1 MDLLTKVIAE
11 TISKK
16 CNDGSFGVSLINI
29 PSVNYADLVSN
40 ISLSKK
46 TEIFFLGFYDKEIK
60 AMELD
65 KNDNINFYYTV
76 EEAEIS
82 RNTGDESIFRILVIK
97 RQDIEKLSSL
107 RWFEEIDMTETYKA
121 ICNYTIKHIKAKNS
135 TIINLIKALK
145 RKSIQSV
152 LSFENV
158 LAYLGGIMSASEE
171 ELPQVVRTELYK
183 LGLCADKSFAIGN
196 VDIDD
201 FVKSIKRNATI
212 VKRIGGLEQKERQGI
227 NNYYT
232 KHPESSV
239 TKLILKYR
247 DIKDI
252 SILRD
257 MDIEEV
263 EACLKA
269 VSASKKKP
277 TGKKKSNGGK
287 ISQTTAAAQLIFDGS
302 KEEIEEVISEFV
314 ERVKNQEN
322 PDKPEKIEVEVG
334 DNKMQVNREPVSK
347 TVATEMASK
356 RNYGACIFAEVDNVR
371 AAIDGYNDK
380 YYHKDFGEEFIKQ
393 IKDWLK
399 TSLQYIPDL
408 SIVNAFD
415 EYLLCRDI
423 IYDEYTRLVTDE
435 YGQIRD
441 EMEGYSIAERLHDIP
456 MLQVISNIKIFS
468 DYINAY
474 EKLLAAINVEFPKIS
489 TMIAQSVAKDIV
501 NYIMAMDYVFV
512 IGESKFHAIPTPMN
526 PMYLWKYVRLA
537 EEILESKGIDGSE
550 VASIN
555 EDDKSFIIRK
565 AEDIPEPVSIVMIT
579 KMLREEGA
587 VYLPIAGKLGNLP
600 IYSTQPQINEGNSG
614 IEIVKQSVV
623 RYMCLYPHASMM
635 LRITFVN
642 SPSVENVIAMLKK
655 LDAERDLSSFGVDI
669 SIYRTKEAPSH
680 WVEITDKSLQEGLL
694 GKIKNGKNMHFSLNI
709 KNETIDYDKLL
720 QELGKKKQH
729 LIVIFDPNEKEIRT
743 AKSERYNHIHP
754 LCVPMVYQYN
764 PFKDEVDIRPSN
776 EGGIFSYYSS
786 ILEKLNEHSSS
797 FAHTSIFS
805 RSPIKKETYNS
816 LLENTDWM
824 IILDQNLK
832 SWDISLQSES
842 EKLFYKEDEC
852 RSIGIY
858 SKNSKKFSLGYKKT
872 IESLGN
878 YIASEKGLENIITT
892 IRTINDDGLL
902 SIVSHSTNRIFDD
915 NHGKGSLGLGIAAI
929 SYLKGNKEA
938 LLVGLDT
945 QLAREWLS
953 EREEGIL
960 PDLIGINLQGDDIRV
975 DLIEV
980 KTGSGDFRIC
990 GEQISGH
997 AVEQVCV
1004 LDNLIKEIFG
1014 RSEKITTVS
1023 RREILRHHVFESL
1036 YNAEITNTEKHNLTE
1051 KLNQLFAGEL
1061 DLKIKKNIVFVDFN
1075 SADTKSEIL
1084 EAGDSLIGN
1093 KIIFTKIGSSVIQ
1106 KILSGIEV
1114 DENLFLQTE
1123 QANEIFVNTGNDASI
1138 PKTDNDVSESV
1149 SENFEEKAEDTTGVT
1164 NKEVEQVTE
1173 MYEDKE
1179 NVNIVH
1185 TSEKEQEKLFIKEKC
1200 YRLNKVLRD
1209 FGIKAVPITEEN
1221 VLVAARFVRFKIELR
1236 SGETIRNLEK
1246 YKQDISREIEA
1257 FGEIMIDNIKGT
1269 RYVGMDVPFEKN
1281 GNTLELLDNL
1291 NLLNASNGNLDVL
1304 AGQKPDSSI
1313 DILDVSKAPHILIS
1327 GTTGSGKTVFLYSM
1341 IVSLISQHSKD
1352 DLQIVIVDPKQT
1364 DFHFFKGIPHLR
1376 DDKIITDPEEALK
1389 MLDEINSIEKECR
1402 TQLLIE
1408 SNCRDIESYN
1418 AKNPSNRMKRLVV
1431 VIDEY
1436 ADLVKAAEML
1446 GIRKDFEAR
1455 LCMLAQRVRNLGIHL
1470 VIATQRP
1477 SASIVTTALKA
1488 NIPVRIS
1495 FRLPAHQD
1503 SMTILDRTGAE
1514 DLLGKG
1520 DMLALTETDYYRM
1533 QGFYISEDDLQEYLR
1548 KLRDE

>member
-46 TEIFFLGFYDKEIK
+46 TEVFFLGFYDKEIK
-60 AMELD
+60 AMKLD
-65 KNDNINFYYTV
+65 KNENISIYYTV

-82 RNTGDESIFRILVIK
+82 RNTGNENIFRILVIK

-121 ICNYTIKHIKAKNS
+121 ICNYTINHIKAKNS

-152 LSFENV
+152 LNFENV
-158 LAYLGGIMSASEE
+158 LAYLGSVMSASEE

-183 LGLCADKSFAIGN
+183 LGLCADTSFAIGN
-196 VDIDD
+196 VEIDD
-201 FVKSIKRNATI
+201 FVKRIRHNATI

-232 KHPESSV
+232 KHPDSSV

-252 SILRD
+252 FILRD

-277 TGKKKSNGGK
+277 TGKKKNNGGK

-314 ERVKNQEN
+314 EHVKNQEN

-334 DNKMQVNREPVSK
+334 DSKMQVSREPVSK
-347 TVATEMASK
+347 IVETEMASK
-356 RNYGACIFAEVDNVR
+356 RSYGACIFAEVDNVR
-371 AAIDGYNDK
+371 TAIDGYNDK
-380 YYHKDFGEEFIKQ
+380 YYHKNFEEEFIKQ
-393 IKDWLK
+393 IKDWLT

-415 EYLLCRDI
+415 EYLLCRDV

-435 YGQIRD
+435 YGQLKD

-474 EKLLAAINVEFPKIS
+474 EKLLAAINLEFPKIS
-489 TMIAQSVAKDIV
+489 TMIAQSVAKDIA

-642 SPSVENVIAMLKK
+642 PPSVENVIAMLKK
-655 LDAERDLSSFGVDI
+655 LDAERDISSFGVDI

-720 QELGKKKQH
+720 LELGKKKQH
-729 LIVIFDPNEKEIRT
+729 LVVIFDPNEKEIRT

-805 RSPIKKETYNS
+805 RSPIRKETYNS

-872 IESLGN
+872 IENLGN
-878 YIASEKGLENIITT
+878 YIASEKGLENIITI
-892 IRTINDDGLL
+892 IRSINDDGLL
-902 SIVSHSTNRIFDD
+902 SIVSHSTNQIFDD
-915 NHGKGSLGLGIAAI
+915 NHGKGSLGLGITAI
-929 SYLKGNKEA
+929 AYLKGNKNA

-980 KTGSGDFRIC
+980 KTGSGDFKIYD
-990 GEQISGH
+990 EQISGH

-1036 YNAEITNTEKHNLTE
+1036 YNADITNTEKHNLTE

-1075 SADTKSEIL
+1075 SADTKSEVL

-1106 KILSGIEV
+1106 KILSGNEV

-1123 QANEIFVNTGNDASI
+1123 QANEIFVNTGNDANISE
-1138 PKTDNDVSESV
+1138 TENAVSEST
-1149 SENFEEKAEDTTGVT
+1149 SENFEEKAKDTTGVID
-1164 NKEVEQVTE
+1164 KDVEQTTQVCD
-1173 MYEDKE
+1173 DKE
-1179 NVNIVH
+1179 NKNIVH
-1185 TSEKEQEKLFIKEKC
+1185 MPEKEQERLFIKEKC

-1209 FGIKAVPITEEN
+1209 FGIKAVPLTEEN

-1269 RYVGMDVPFEKN
+1269 RYVGMDVPFERN
-1281 GNTLELLDNL
+1281 GNTLELLDHL
-1291 NLLNASNGNLDVL
+1291 SLLNASSGSLDIL

-1341 IVSLISQHSKD
+1341 IVSLISKHSKD
-1352 DLQIVIVDPKQT
+1352 NLEIVIADPKQT
-1364 DFHFFKGIPHLR
+1364 DFHFFKELPHLR
-1376 DDKIITDPEEALK
+1376 GNKIITDPEEALK
-1389 MLDEINSIEKECR
+1389 MLDEINSIEKEHR

-1408 SNCRDIESYN
+1408 SNSRDIESYN
-1418 AKNPSNRMKRLVV
+1418 AKNPSNPMKRLVV
-1431 VIDEY
+1431 FIDEY
-1436 ADLVKAAEML
+1436 ADLVKASEML

-1520 DMLALTETDYYRM
+1520 DMLAMTETDYYRM
-1533 QGFYISEDDLQEYLR
+1533 QGFYISEENLQEYLR
-1548 KLRDE
+1548 KFIDE

>member
-29 PSVNYADLVSN
+29 PFVNYADLVSN
-40 ISLSKK
+40 INLSKK
-46 TEIFFLGFYDKEIK
+46 AEIFFLGFYEKEIES
-60 AMELD
+60 MELVERD
-65 KNDNINFYYTV
+65 SISFFYTV
-76 EEAEIS
+76 EEAEMS
-82 RNTGDESIFRILVIK
+82 RNTGNESVFRILIIK

-107 RWFEEIDMTETYKA
+107 RWFEEIDMTGTYKS
-121 ICNYTIKHIKAKNS
+121 ICDYSMSHIKDKNS
-135 TIINLIKALK
+135 TIINLIRALK

-158 LAYLGGIMSASEE
+158 LAYLGDIMSASKE
-171 ELPQVVRTELYK
+171 ELPQVVRTNLYK
-183 LGLCADKSFAIGN
+183 LGLCADKTFAIGN
-196 VDIDD
+196 VGVDE

-227 NNYYT
+227 NNYYI

-252 SILRD
+252 HILCD

-277 TGKKKSNGGK
+277 TGKKKGSGGK
-287 ISQTTAAAQLIFDGS
+287 ISQTTAAAQMIFDGS

-314 ERVKNQEN
+314 EKVKNQEN
-322 PDKPEKIEVEVG
+322 PDKPETLEVEVG
-334 DNKMQVNREPVSK
+334 NNKMQVNREPVSK
-347 TVATEMASK
+347 TVATKMSSK
-356 RNYGACIFAEVDNVR
+356 RNYGTCIFAEVDNVR

-380 YYHKDFGEEFIKQ
+380 YYHKDFDQDFVKQ
-393 IKDWLK
+393 IRDWLN
-399 TSLQYIPDL
+399 TSLQYVPEL
-408 SIVNAFD
+408 FVPKAFE
-415 EYLLCRDI
+415 EYLLCRDV
-423 IYDEYTRLVTDE
+423 IYDEYTRMITDE
-435 YGQIRD
+435 YGQIKD
-441 EMEGYSIAERLHDIP
+441 EMEGYSLAERLHDIP
-456 MLQVISNIKIFS
+456 MLQIISNINIFS
-468 DYINAY
+468 NYINAY
-474 EKLLAAINVEFPKIS
+474 EKLLATINVEFPKIS
-489 TMIAQSVAKDIV
+489 TMIAQSLAKDIV

-512 IGESKFHAIPTPMN
+512 VGESKFHAMPTPMN

-550 VASIN
+550 LASIN

-600 IYSTQPQINEGNSG
+600 IYSTQPQIDEGNSG
-614 IEIVKQSVV
+614 IEVVKQSVV

-642 SPSVENVIAMLKK
+642 PPSVENVIAMLKK
-655 LDAERDLSSFGVDI
+655 LDAERDLGTFGVDI

-709 KNETIDYDKLL
+709 KNETIAYDKLL
-720 QELGKKKQH
+720 LELGKKKQH
-729 LIVIFDPNEKEIRT
+729 LIVVFDPNEKEIRT

-816 LLENTDWM
+816 LLESTDWM

-858 SKNSKKFSLGYKKT
+858 SKNSRKFSLGYKKT
-872 IESLGN
+872 IENLGN
-878 YIASEKGLENIITT
+878 YIATEKGLENIIKT
-892 IRTINDDGLL
+892 IRSINDDGLL

-929 SYLKGNKEA
+929 SYLKGNSDA

-953 EREEGIL
+953 ERDEGIL
-960 PDLIGINLQGDDIRV
+960 PDLIGINIRGDDIRV
-975 DLIEV
+975 DLMEV
-980 KTGSGDFRIC
+980 KTGNDDFRIC
-990 GEQISGH
+990 GKQISGH
-997 AVEQVCV
+997 AVGQVCV
-1004 LDNLIKEIFG
+1004 LDKLIKEIFG

-1036 YNAEITNTEKHNLTE
+1036 YSAELSNTEKHNMTE

-1061 DLKIKKNIVFVDFN
+1061 DLKIKKNIVFVNFN
-1075 SADTKSEIL
+1075 SADTKSEIF
-1084 EAGDSLIGN
+1084 EAGDSLVGN
-1093 KIIFTKIGSSVIQ
+1093 KIIFTEIGSSDIQ
-1106 KILSGIEV
+1106 KILSAISVEK
-1114 DENLFLQTE
+1114 NLFLQTE
-1123 QANEIFVNTGNDASI
+1123 QANEKFVN
-1138 PKTDNDVSESV
+1138 
-1149 SENFEEKAEDTTGVT
+1149 SENEYDAPEIDKDVLEPFLEENDEKAEDTADATKVEAKQI
-1164 NKEVEQVTE
+1164 KETHEEIKDV
-1173 MYEDKE
+1173 D
-1179 NVNIVH
+1179 IVH
-1185 TSEKEQEKLFIKEKC
+1185 TPEKEQELLFIKEKC

-1269 RYVGMDVPFEKN
+1269 RYVGMDVPFERN
-1281 GNTLELLDNL
+1281 GNTLELLENL
-1291 NLLNASNGNLDVL
+1291 SLLNASSGNLDIL
-1304 AGQKPDSSI
+1304 AGQKPDSNI

-1341 IVSLISQHSKD
+1341 IVSLISKHSKD
-1352 DLQIVIVDPKQT
+1352 NLEIVIVDPKQT
-1364 DFHFFKGIPHLR
+1364 DFHFFKDLPHLR
-1376 DDKIITDPEEALK
+1376 DNKIITDPEEALK
-1389 MLDEINSIEKECR
+1389 MLDEINSIEKEHR
-1402 TQLLIE
+1402 TQMLIE
-1408 SNCRDIESYN
+1408 SNSRDIESYN
-1418 AKNPSNRMKRLVV
+1418 AKNPSNPMKRLVV
-1431 VIDEY
+1431 FIDEY

-1520 DMLALTETDYYRM
+1520 DMLAMTETDYYRM
-1533 QGFYISEDDLQEYLR
+1533 QGFYISEEDLQEYLR
-1548 KLRDE
+1548 KFKDE

>member
-11 TISKK
+11 AISKK
-16 CNDGSFGVSLINI
+16 CNAGSFGISLINI

-46 TEIFFLGFYDKEIK
+46 TDIFFLGFYDKEIK
-60 AMELD
+60 TMGLD
-65 KNDNINFYYTV
+65 KSDNISLYYTV

-107 RWFEEIDMTETYKA
+107 RWFEEIDMTEAYKA

-135 TIINLIKALK
+135 TIISLIKALK
-145 RKSIQSV
+145 RKSLQSV

-158 LAYLGGIMSASEE
+158 LAYLGCIMSASEE

-183 LGLCADKSFAIGN
+183 LGLCADNSFAIGN
-196 VDIDD
+196 VEIDD
-201 FVKSIKRNATI
+201 FVKKIKRNAAI

-232 KHPESSV
+232 KHPDSSV

-257 MDIEEV
+257 IDIEEV

-269 VSASKKKP
+269 VSASKKKT
-277 TGKKKSNGGK
+277 TGKKKSNDGK

-314 ERVKNQEN
+314 ESVKKQEN

-334 DNKMQVNREPVSK
+334 DSKMQVSREPISK
-347 TVATEMASK
+347 TVATEMVSK
-356 RNYGACIFAEVDNVR
+356 RSYGACIFADVDNVR

-380 YYHKDFGEEFIKQ
+380 YHHKDFGEEFIKQ

-399 TSLQYIPDL
+399 TSLQYISDL
-408 SIVNAFD
+408 SIVNAFE

-456 MLQVISNIKIFS
+456 MLQVVSNIKIFS

-489 TMIAQSVAKDIV
+489 NMIAQSVAKDIA

-550 VASIN
+550 ATSIN

-614 IEIVKQSVV
+614 IEAVKQSVV

-642 SPSVENVIAMLKK
+642 PPSVENVIAMLKR

-680 WVEITDKSLQEGLL
+680 WVEITDKALQEGLL

-720 QELGKKKQH
+720 LELGKKKQH
-729 LIVIFDPNEKEIRT
+729 LIVIFDPNEKELRT

-805 RSPIKKETYNS
+805 RSPIKKETYNC

-858 SKNSKKFSLGYKKT
+858 SKNSKKFLLGYKKT

-892 IRTINDDGLL
+892 IRSVNDDGLL

-915 NHGKGSLGLGIAAI
+915 NHGKGSLGLGITAI
-929 SYLKGNKEA
+929 SYLNGNKA
-938 LLVGLDT
+938 SLLVGLDT

-960 PDLIGINLQGDDIRV
+960 PDLIGINLQSDEICV

-990 GEQISGH
+990 DGQIFGH

-1075 SADTKSEIL
+1075 LADTKSEIL

-1093 KIIFTKIGSSVIQ
+1093 KIIFTKLGSSVIQ
-1106 KILSGIEV
+1106 KILSGIEI
-1114 DENLFLQTE
+1114 DENLFLQAK
-1123 QANEIFVNTGNDASI
+1123 QANEIFANTGNDANISEA
-1138 PKTDNDVSESV
+1138 DNAVSESM
-1149 SENFEEKAEDTTGVT
+1149 SENSEEKAEAAIGVT

-1173 MYEDKE
+1173 VCDDKE
-1179 NVNIVH
+1179 IVNIVH
-1185 TSEKEQEKLFIKEKC
+1185 TPEKEQEKIFIKEKC

-1221 VLVAARFVRFKIELR
+1221 VLVAVRFMRFKIELR

-1269 RYVGMDVPFEKN
+1269 RYVGVDVPFEKS
-1281 GNTLELLDNL
+1281 GNTLELLNNL
-1291 NLLNASNGNLDVL
+1291 DLLNSSNGNLDVL

-1313 DILDVSKAPHILIS
+1313 DIFDVSKAPHILIS

-1352 DLQIVIVDPKQT
+1352 DLEIVIVDPKQT
-1364 DFHFFKGIPHLR
+1364 DFHFFKGIPQLR
-1376 DDKIITDPEEALK
+1376 DNKIITDPEETLR
-1389 MLDEINSIEKECR
+1389 MLDEINSIEKERR

-1408 SNCRDIESYN
+1408 SNSRDIESYN
-1418 AKNPSNRMKRLVV
+1418 TKNPSNRMKRLVV
-1431 VIDEY
+1431 FIDEY

-1477 SASIVTTALKA
+1477 SATIVTTALKA

-1533 QGFYISEDDLQEYLR
+1533 QGFYISEEQLQEYLR
-1548 KLRDE
+1548 KLKNE

>member
-11 TISKK
+11 IVSKK
-16 CNDGSFGVSLINI
+16 CDDGSFGVSLINI
-29 PSVNYADLVSN
+29 PYVNYADLVLN
-40 ISLSKK
+40 ISLCKK

-60 AMELD
+60 DMGL
-65 KNDNINFYYTV
+65 KPNSNISFYYTV

-82 RNTGDESIFRILVIK
+82 RNTGDESVYRILIIK

-107 RWFEEIDMTETYKA
+107 RWFEEINMTETHKA

-158 LAYLGGIMSASEE
+158 LAYLGNIMSAREE
-171 ELPQVVRTELYK
+171 ELPQVIRTELYK

-196 VDIDD
+196 VDVDG
-201 FVKSIKRNATI
+201 FVKSIKRNAAI

-227 NNYYT
+227 NNYYS

-247 DIKDI
+247 DTKNI
-252 SILRD
+252 SILQD

-277 TGKKKSNGGK
+277 TSKKKTSSGK
-287 ISQTTAAAQLIFDGS
+287 ISQTTAAVQLIFDGS

-314 ERVKNQEN
+314 ERIKNQEN
-322 PDKPEKIEVEVG
+322 PDKTEKIEIEVG
-334 DNKMQVNREPVSK
+334 DSKMLVSTEPVSK
-347 TVATEMASK
+347 AVATKMVSK
-356 RNYGACIFAEVDNVR
+356 RSYGACIFAEVDNVR
-371 AAIDGYNDK
+371 AAIDGYDDK
-380 YYHKDFGEEFIKQ
+380 YYHKEFGQEFVNQ

-399 TSLQYIPDL
+399 TSLQYISDL
-408 SIVNAFD
+408 SIADAF
-415 EYLLCRDI
+415 ETYLLCRDV
-423 IYDEYTRLVTDE
+423 IYDEYTRLATNE

-441 EMEGYSIAERLHDIP
+441 EMEGYSITERLHDIP
-456 MLQVISNIKIFS
+456 MLQIISNIKIFS

-501 NYIMAMDYVFV
+501 NYIMAIDYVFV
-512 IGESKFHAIPTPMN
+512 IGKSKFHAVPTPMN
-526 PMYLWKYVRLA
+526 PMYLWKYVRLT

-550 VASIN
+550 VGSIN

-579 KMLREEGA
+579 KMLREEG
-587 VYLPIAGKLGNLP
+587 VIYLPIAGKLGNLP

-614 IEIVKQSVV
+614 IDIVKQSVI
-623 RYMCLYPHASMM
+623 RYMCLYPHASLM
-635 LRITFVN
+635 LRVTFVN
-642 SPSVENVIAMLKK
+642 PPSVENVIAMLKK

-729 LIVIFDPNEKEIRT
+729 LIVVFDPNEKEIRT

-764 PFKDEVDIRPSN
+764 PFRDEVEIRPSN

-805 RSPIKKETYNS
+805 KSPIKKETYNS

-824 IILDQNLK
+824 IILDQNLR

-842 EKLFYKEDEC
+842 EKLFYREDEC
-852 RSIGIY
+852 RSVGIY
-858 SKNSKKFSLGYKKT
+858 SKNSKKFSLGYKKI
-872 IESLGN
+872 IEGLGN
-878 YIASEKGLENIITT
+878 YIASEKGLEDIITT
-892 IRTINDDGLL
+892 IRAINDDGLL

-915 NHGKGSLGLGIAAI
+915 NHGKGGLGLGIAAI
-929 SYLKGNKEA
+929 SYLKGNENA

-960 PDLIGINLQGDDIRV
+960 PDLIGINLQGDEIMI

-980 KTGSGDFRIC
+980 KTGNGDFRVC
-990 GEQISGH
+990 DEQISGH

-1093 KIIFTKIGSSVIQ
+1093 KIVFARIGSSDIQ

-1123 QANEIFVNTGNDASI
+1123 QANELFVNNGNEVDS
-1138 PKTDNDVSESV
+1138 PEVDKDVSDPI
-1149 SENFEEKAEDTTGVT
+1149 SETLGDRVEEFTEVTLKVGDEAAEV
-1164 NKEVEQVTE
+1164 
-1173 MYEDKE
+1173 YEDKE
-1179 NVNIVH
+1179 SINMVH
-1185 TSEKEQEKLFIKEKC
+1185 TPEKEQEILFIKEKC

-1221 VLVAARFVRFKIELR
+1221 VLVASRFVRFKIELR

-1246 YKQDISREIEA
+1246 YKHDISREIEA

-1269 RYVGMDVPFEKN
+1269 RYVGMDVPFEKS
-1281 GNTLELLDNL
+1281 GNILELLDNL
-1291 NLLNASNGNLDVL
+1291 KLLNTSNGSLDVL
-1304 AGQKPDSSI
+1304 AGQKPDGSI

-1341 IVSLISQHSKD
+1341 IVSLIGRHSND
-1352 DLQIVIVDPKQT
+1352 NLEIVIVDPKQT

-1389 MLDEINSIEKECR
+1389 MLDEINSIEKERR

-1408 SNCRDIESYN
+1408 SNSRDIESYN
-1418 AKNPSNRMKRLVV
+1418 AKNPSNRMKRLVI

-1446 GIRKDFEAR
+1446 GIRKDFEAK

-1520 DMLALTETDYYRM
+1520 DMLVLTETDYYRM
-1533 QGFYISEDDLQEYLR
+1533 QGFFISEGDLQEYLR
-1548 KLRDE
+1548 KVKYE

>member
-1 MDLLTKVIAE
+1 MDLLTKVIVE

-16 CNDGSFGVSLINI
+16 CNDGSFGISLINI

-46 TEIFFLGFYDKEIK
+46 TDIFFLGFYDKEIK
-60 AMELD
+60 TMGLD
-65 KNDNINFYYTV
+65 KNDNINLYYTV

-97 RQDIEKLSSL
+97 RQDIEKISSL

-152 LSFENV
+152 LNFENV
-158 LAYLGGIMSASEE
+158 LAYLSCIMSASEE
-171 ELPQVVRTELYK
+171 ELPQMVRTELYK
-183 LGLCADKSFAIGN
+183 LGLCADNTFAIGN
-196 VDIDD
+196 VEIDD
-201 FVKSIKRNATI
+201 FVKKIKRNAAI

-232 KHPESSV
+232 KHPDSSV

-252 SILRD
+252 TILRD
-257 MDIEEV
+257 MEIEEV

-269 VSASKKKP
+269 VSASKKKT

-314 ERVKNQEN
+314 ESVKKQEN

-334 DNKMQVNREPVSK
+334 DSKMQVSREPISK
-347 TVATEMASK
+347 TVATKMASK
-356 RNYGACIFAEVDNVR
+356 RSYGACIFAEVDNVR

-408 SIVNAFD
+408 SIVNAFE

-441 EMEGYSIAERLHDIP
+441 EMEDYSIAERLHDIP
-456 MLQVISNIKIFS
+456 MLQVVSNIKIFS

-489 TMIAQSVAKDIV
+489 TMIAQSVAKDIA

-550 VASIN
+550 TASIN

-579 KMLREEGA
+579 KMLREEGT

-642 SPSVENVIAMLKK
+642 PPSVENVIAMLKK

-720 QELGKKKQH
+720 LELGKKKQH

-764 PFKDEVDIRPSN
+764 PFRNEVDIRPSN

-858 SKNSKKFSLGYKKT
+858 SKNSKKFLLGYKKT

-878 YIASEKGLENIITT
+878 YIATEKGLENIITT
-892 IRTINDDGLL
+892 IRSVNDDGLL

-929 SYLKGNKEA
+929 SYLKGNKDF

-960 PDLIGINLQGDDIRV
+960 PDLIGINLQSDDICV

-980 KTGSGDFRIC
+980 KTGGGDFRIC
-990 GEQISGH
+990 DGKIFGH

-1075 SADTKSEIL
+1075 SADTTSEIL

-1114 DENLFLQTE
+1114 DEKLFLQTE
-1123 QANEIFVNTGNDASI
+1123 QANEIFVNTGNDANI
-1138 PKTDNDVSESV
+1138 PETDNAVSEYM
-1149 SENFEEKAEDTTGVT
+1149 SENSEEKAEDATGVT
-1164 NKEVEQVTE
+1164 NKEVEQVTKVCD
-1173 MYEDKE
+1173 DKE
-1179 NVNIVH
+1179 MVNITH
-1185 TSEKEQEKLFIKEKC
+1185 TPEKEQEKIFIKEKC

-1221 VLVAARFVRFKIELR
+1221 VLVAVRFVRFKIELR

-1269 RYVGMDVPFEKN
+1269 RYVGMDVPFEKS
-1281 GNTLELLDNL
+1281 GNTLELLNNL
-1291 NLLNASNGNLDVL
+1291 DLLNSSNGNLDVL

-1313 DILDVSKAPHILIS
+1313 DIFDVSKAPHILIS

-1341 IVSLISQHSKD
+1341 IVSLISQHSKE
-1352 DLQIVIVDPKQT
+1352 DLEIVIVDPKQT
-1364 DFHFFKGIPHLR
+1364 DFHFFKGIPQLR
-1376 DDKIITDPEEALK
+1376 DNKIITDPEEALR
-1389 MLDEINSIEKECR
+1389 MLDEINSIEKERR

-1408 SNCRDIESYN
+1408 SNSRDIESYN
-1418 AKNPSNRMKRLVV
+1418 TKNPSNRMKRLVV
-1431 VIDEY
+1431 FIDEY

-1477 SASIVTTALKA
+1477 SATIVTTALKA

-1520 DMLALTETDYYRM
+1520 DMLALTETDYYRI
-1533 QGFYISEDDLQEYLR
+1533 QGFYISEEQLQEYLR
-1548 KLRDE
+1548 KLKNE